1 MLLFI
6 SSYMKES
13 ITYTELGFV
22 TKPFESVEGNV
33 FFPIFIGYLDN
44 ILLQRQR
51 PNKAKSKL

>member
-1 MLLFI
+1 
-6 SSYMKES
+6 MKEN
-13 ITYTELGFV
+13 ITYTKLGFV

-33 FFPIFIGYLDN
+33 FFPIFIGHLDN

>member
-1 MLLFI
+1 
-6 SSYMKES
+6 MKES

-22 TKPFESVEGNV
+22 TKLFESVEGNV